1 MLYGNHGTLRLYRI
15 GNVKSDEWGARW
27 VWGVQSQW
35 LSQKLCHG
43 HQKEGKACASV
54 FEVLL
59 GQAGKKRKTVAG
71 FTVRKWMRTE
81 RHIFQSNG
89 DKQRG
94 FGCLVREK
102 KKEWKKPELKSLQ
115 RRLFAEKCQRS
126 YYPICTV
133 STAKQTSLSLFNSLS
148 PSACKHTSHYLLRVM
163 DQNLSRNKRQR
174 SI

>member
-1 MLYGNHGTLRLYRI
+1 MGVGGTVAVI
-15 GNVKSDEWGARW
+15 KSEAVPWTSKGGQGLCKC
-27 VWGVQSQW
+27 VWGS
-35 LSQKLCHG
+35 
-43 HQKEGKACASV
+43 AR
-54 FEVLL
+54 
-59 GQAGKKRKTVAG
+59 AGREKKRKTVAG

-81 RHIFQSNG
+81 HHIFQSNG

-163 DQNLSRNKRQR
+163 DQNLYRNKRQR